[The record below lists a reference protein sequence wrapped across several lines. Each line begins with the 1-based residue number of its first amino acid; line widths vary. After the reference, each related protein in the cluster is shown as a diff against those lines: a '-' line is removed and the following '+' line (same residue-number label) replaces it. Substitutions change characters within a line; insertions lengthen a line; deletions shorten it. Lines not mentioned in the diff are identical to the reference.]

1 MSYSPGTSMVTAP
14 VSIYDLQRCV
24 TVSLQRTNTS
34 TGQVESMT
42 ANDVGVLCAA
52 NIGDTIPASDGKGNW
67 TVTYRVAINK
77 WAKYKPLKFAKIEQL
92 NATNMI
98 SANYGIIDIPTWTR
112 MDYMATFL
120 FSASRASLSQT
131 YWPECDR
138 TRTPSPALADEYW
151 AYQRPTG
158 GASSPYRLTDFKDYY
173 HLAEAPV
180 GNMESSAINISPE
193 GVLQIMFPKGP
204 VDNQYAL
211 LLEDLTYPGTMNQ
224 TIANMYFGVL
234 MRKTS
239 GGTTYASLM
248 MSNGSYVKIGDV
260 SSARYFVVEIQ
271 LTESQA
277 SLAGT
282 WNIYPI
288 ISKDTFPQMT
298 TTMST
303 TTGKYIVPLPYHSQ
317 NITIAIQYAK
327 AEITNVV
334 AIRSEN
340 PSNRHNT
347 AYFTLTLKNEESVSR
362 NYRIIVTLCNSNGDT
377 IETFADN
384 PRSFTDTIPGNSSAY
399 TKTVSIDISSMSANQ
414 QANLYYK
421 IKTEIDLSY
430 QPNIKFREESNW
442 SLHGPIPEGSLPQN

>member
-1 MSYSPGTSMVTAP
+1 MGYSPGTNMITAP
-14 VSIYDLQRCV
+14 IGIHDVQRCFG
-24 TVSLQRTNTS
+24 SSR
-34 TGQVESMT
+34 
-42 ANDVGVLCAA
+42 NDVGDLIA
-52 NIGDTIPASDGKGNW
+52 NVN
-67 TVTYRVAINK
+67 INK

-98 SANYGIIDIPTWTR
+98 SVNYGIIDIPTWTR

-120 FSASRASLSQT
+120 FSASRQSLSQT

-138 TRTPSPALADEYW
+138 TRTPTPALADEYW

-180 GNMESSAINISPE
+180 GNMESSTINISPE

-248 MSNGSYVKIGDV
+248 MSGSSYVKIGDV

-298 TTMST
+298 TQMST
-303 TTGKYIVPLPYHSQ
+303 TTGKYIVPLPYHGQ

-327 AEITNVV
+327 AEIMNVV
-334 AIRSEN
+334 TTRAEN

-347 AYFTLTLKNEESVSR
+347 AYFILTLKNEESVSR

-384 PRSFTDTIPGNSSAY
+384 PRSFTDTIPANSNSY
-399 TKTVSIDISSMSANQ
+399 THTVSIDISSMTTNMQS
-414 QANLYYK
+414 NLYFK
-421 IKTEIDLSY
+421 VKTEIDLTY

-442 SLHGPIPEGSLPQN
+442 PLSGPIPEGSLPQL